1 MEPITETQ
9 KAPALKTPSELIYL
23 DAIENQGEKGDPI
36 FYGEIKLFK
45 TTKKGNSP
53 KILRTHY
60 TARKIVFQG
69 NLAKIKADKAVLLSC
84 LTFIYD
90 KKKAFEER
98 KTGAWFIDSVNI
110 EKFLGYGFKSS

>member
-1 MEPITETQ
+1 MEPLTKKPEFI
-9 KAPALKTPSELIYL
+9 KTPSELIYI

-53 KILRTHY
+53 KILRTYH

-69 NLAKIKADKAVLLSC
+69 NLAQIKADKAVLLSC

-98 KTGAWFIDSVNI
+98 KTEAWFIDSVNI
-110 EKFLGYGFKSS
+110 EKFLGYGFKSE

>member
-1 MEPITETQ
+1 MEPAKQ
-9 KAPALKTPSELIYL
+9 KEQKPISPSELIYIE
-23 DAIENQGEKGDPI
+23 AVENQGEKGDPI

-53 KILRTHY
+53 KILRTYH

-98 KTGAWFIDSVNI
+98 KTGAWFIDSVNV
-110 EKFLGYGFKSS
+110 EKFLGYGFKSE